1 MRTGLISACLVS
13 VFLSVAPEN
22 ALAEQPSSQGTLD
35 IGSRLELF
43 VDDFLIDRLV
53 GARLALGHPQP
64 AGIVLK
70 ADRPWEG
77 SFNSGYE
84 VIRDGDVY
92 RLFYRGWAEG
102 KNGVLCYAESRD
114 GIHWEKPNLG
124 LVEVGGTRENNVVAL
139 VDGTGRRALRHLYP
153 FIDSRP
159 GVPPSER
166 VKGIR
171 AILQSKDPFLM
182 HVYLYGSRDWF
193 QWRLLRK
200 EPIIVSR
207 IPNAFDSSNFVF
219 WSEVEGVYVCY
230 FRYMAGRSTGSSS
243 AGIRSIQRAT
253 SRDLIDWSEP
263 RPMTFSDT
271 ETVTPSDHLY
281 TNNTQP
287 YFRAPQIYVGLA
299 ARFMKGRRVVT
310 AAQLAGMQVA
320 SQGGHVYYE
329 DCSDGVLLTTRPG
342 TTRFD
347 RTFLE
352 ALVRPGRGPENWV
365 SRTNYPLRRVVQ
377 TGPGEMSFFVS
388 RHYAQPSWHIE
399 RLTLRLDGFSSVRA
413 PYEGGEILTRPL
425 VFSGNQLE
433 INYATSAAGG
443 LRVEIQ
449 DEKGQ
454 PVEGFSLEECP
465 EIIGDEISRIV
476 SWKGG
481 SDVGSLAGKPVRLR
495 FVMKDADLYS
505 LRFR

>member
-1 MRTGLISACLVS
+1 MMRTALLVFS
-13 VFLSVAPEN
+13 LLLSVAA
-22 ALAEQPSSQGTLD
+22 ALANPAETTEALD

-43 VDDFLIDRLV
+43 VDDYLIDRLV

-84 VIRDGDVY
+84 VIRDGEVY

-102 KNGVLCYAESRD
+102 KKGVLCYAESRD
-114 GIHWEKPNLG
+114 GIHWKKPNLG

-166 VKGIR
+166 VKGIG

-200 EPIIVSR
+200 EPIIASR

-230 FRYMAGRSTGSSS
+230 FRYMVGRSTGSSS

-253 SRDLIDWSEP
+253 SPDLIHWSEP
-263 RPMTFSDT
+263 EPMTYSDT
-271 ETVTPSDHLY
+271 ETATPSDHLY
-281 TNNTQP
+281 TNNMQP

-310 AAQLAGMQVA
+310 DAQLAGMKMA

-365 SRTNYPLRRVVQ
+365 SRTNYPLRGVVQ
-377 TGPGEMSFFVS
+377 TGPGEMSVFVS

-399 RLTLRLDGFSSVRA
+399 RLTLRLDGFASLNA
-413 PYEGGEILTRPL
+413 PYEGGQLVTKPL
-425 VFSGNQLE
+425 RFKGTQLE
-433 INYATSAAGG
+433 INYSTSAAGR
-443 LRVEIQ
+443 LKVEIQ

-465 EIIGDEISRIV
+465 EITGDEISRIV
-476 SWKGG
+476 SWNGG
-481 SDVGSLAGKPVRLR
+481 DDLGSLAAKTVRLR